1 MRLLEQRGAQ
11 LLCIALLLGLGI
23 DSALILTRVLT
34 HLAQAPPSALPAA
47 AAPVRPVPV
56 SPAIQLATIVNAHL
70 FGTAAGSGADNAPN
84 TSMPLI
90 LAGVI
95 ADKDPNKGQA
105 IIGATAASGKLYAV
119 GAMIPGGA
127 RLHSIYADRVLIE
140 RNGALE
146 TLPLPRNA
154 PSGAGRSA
162 APPPAA
168 RAEAVAQNSTVL
180 AGLVHIQPVFNQ
192 GKLNGYRIFPGGARG
207 TSAFTQLG
215 LRSGDLV
222 VGVNGTTLD
231 DAGRAMEILQTLSS
245 SASATVTVSRNGQT
259 QEVNLNLANLNID
272 AESNPGETTP
282 ANGPGAGAGA
292 VAPGDAQAGANA
304 QGARGRGGAPALPLP
319 PPGANGA
326 DAGAAQSDSSTGAN
340 GERER

>member
-11 LLCIALLLGLGI
+11 LLCIALLLALGI
-23 DSALILTRVLT
+23 EGAMILTRALS
-34 HLAQAPPSALPAA
+34 HLAEAAPSALPAA
-47 AAPVRPVPV
+47 SAPARPVAA

-70 FGTAAGSGADNAPN
+70 FGSAAGSGADNAPN
-84 TSMPLI
+84 TTMPLI

-95 ADKDPNKGQA
+95 AGKDPNKGQA
-105 IIGATAASGKLYAV
+105 IIGANAASGKLYAV

-127 RLHSIYADRVLIE
+127 RLHAIYADRVLIE

-146 TLPLPRNA
+146 TLPLPRNT
-154 PSGAGRSA
+154 PSGAGKSA

-168 RAEAVAQNSTVL
+168 RAEALAQNSTVL
-180 AGLVHIQPVFNQ
+180 AGMVRIQPVFNQ
-192 GKLNGYRIFPGGARG
+192 GKLSGYRIFPGGTRG

-215 LRSGDLV
+215 LHAGDLV
-222 VGVNGTTLD
+222 VGVNGTALD

-245 SASATVTVSRNGQT
+245 SASATVTVSRNGLT
-259 QEVNLNLANLNID
+259 QEVNLNLANLNVD
-272 AESNPGETTP
+272 AESNPGENPP

-292 VAPGDAQAGANA
+292 AAAGDGQAGASV
-304 QGARGRGGAPALPLP
+304 QGQRGGGPVAQPPTPPAASGVD
-319 PPGANGA
+319 PGAAAPTNGG
-326 DAGAAQSDSSTGAN
+326 AGN